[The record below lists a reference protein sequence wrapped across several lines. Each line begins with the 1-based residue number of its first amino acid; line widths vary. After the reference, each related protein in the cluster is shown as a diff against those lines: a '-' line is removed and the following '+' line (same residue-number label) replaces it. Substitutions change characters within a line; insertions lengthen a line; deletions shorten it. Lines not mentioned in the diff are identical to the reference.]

1 MFSNIFFSKFLRYF
15 LSALP
20 FSALLLSTSVFAQ
33 ETTLDPVTPTIEP
46 PSEEDFQRPEIFE
59 EIPAPE
65 TLLETQPIPTAP
77 EPGPDIPETVV
88 IEELEFKDSS
98 VFTTEELTAAVE
110 ESLSAQLPVELSFTE
125 LFRIRS
131 AVTEYYADAGY
142 VTSFAV
148 IPPQEFLADGGTLT
162 VQVIEGQLEDIQVI
176 SPGKLNPGYVSSRL
190 EQAVTAPL
198 QLDQLLES
206 LQLLQLDPLIQRV
219 SAELS
224 AGPQQGQSL
233 LTVTVEEADSNWFDL
248 KTDNA
253 RSPSVGTFQQE
264 VTYTEAN
271 LWGNGERL
279 DVSVGRA
286 EGLTSV
292 DARYRF
298 FLNPQNG
305 TLELSAGFTGSEV
318 QEEPF
323 DILEIESGAAF
334 YELTWRQPLK
344 QTPTEEFA
352 LGLTASRQ
360 GTRSIFLEDFFGEE
374 VGFPTRGADDDG
386 RSRVNALRFFQ
397 EWVKQ
402 KPRTVLA
409 ARSQFS
415 VGLDMLGATSADS
428 PNSEFFL
435 WRGQGQWLQLLAPET
450 LFILQADAQLADA
463 PLLPLEQFGLGGAST
478 VRGYRQ
484 DLLLV
489 DNAVSASAELRLPLY
504 RSPTRRSVL
513 QLTPFLEGGFGWNA
527 GGSNPDPDTLLST
540 GVGLLWQSDNGL
552 TARLDWGIPLIN
564 GDADGDSLQ
573 ESGVHF
579 SLSYRAF

>member
-1 MFSNIFFSKFLRYF
+1 MFFSVLVSKSLRFFLYA
-15 LSALP
+15 LPISAL
-20 FSALLLSTSVFAQ
+20 FLATSVAAQ
-33 ETTLDPVTPTIEP
+33 ETNLNPVTPTIEP

-88 IEELEFKDSS
+88 IDQLEFKDNN
-98 VFTTEELTAAVE
+98 VFTDAELADAVQAF
-110 ESLSAQLPVELSFTE
+110 LGIQLPVELSFTE
-125 LFRIRS
+125 LFKIRS
-131 AVTEYYADAGY
+131 AVTQYYTDAGY
-142 VTSFAV
+142 VTSSAI

-162 VQVIEGQLEDIQVI
+162 VQVIEGSLEDIEVV
-176 SPGKLNPGYVSSRL
+176 SPGRLNPGYVRRRL
-190 EQAVTAPL
+190 EQSVTTPL
-198 QLDQLLES
+198 QLEQLLES

-219 SAELS
+219 SAELA

-253 RSPSVGTFQQE
+253 RSPSVGTVQQE

-271 LWGNGERL
+271 LLGNGERL
-279 DVSVGRA
+279 DVSLGRA
-286 EGLTSV
+286 GGLASIE
-292 DARYRF
+292 ARYRT
-298 FLNPQNG
+298 FLNPKGG
-305 TLELSAGFTGSEV
+305 TLGVSVGFTGSEV
-318 QEEPF
+318 EEEPF

-344 QTPTEEFA
+344 KTPTEEFA

-360 GTRSIFLEDFFGEE
+360 GTRSIFLEEFFGEE

-386 RSRVNALRFFQ
+386 RSRINAVRFFQ

-402 KPRTVLA
+402 QPKSVLA

-415 VGLDMLGATSADS
+415 VGLDILGATSAES

-450 LFILQADAQLADA
+450 LFIFQTDAQLADA
-463 PLLPLEQFGLGGAST
+463 PLLPLEQFGLGGASSI
-478 VRGYRQ
+478 RGYRQ

-489 DNAVSASAELRLPLY
+489 DNAISASAEFRLPLY
-504 RSPTRRSVL
+504 RSPTRRSLL
-513 QLTPFLEGGFGWNA
+513 QITPFLEGGFGWNS
-527 GGSNPDPDTLLST
+527 GGANPDPDTLLST
-540 GVGLLWQSDNGL
+540 GLGLLWQSDNGL
-552 TARLDWGIPLIN
+552 TARVDWGIPLIN